1 MNRKIKFSTLTVLIL
16 ISTIIIVGCNKHS
29 TNEEDF
35 IAKPNTDI
43 SLNDG
48 RFYLNGDINN
58 CYFNIH
64 NGHIQFIVGDTE
76 QMQVL
81 YDLTSE
87 NVYNFSNAFQFEEY
101 CEQLQTEWENPIP
114 YIITITAL
122 GRTDIGWNVIYSETD
137 GSIVSY
143 STAYYIDENNFESN
157 GCTFTRIAGEIH
169 TN

>member
-87 NVYNFSNAFQFEEY
+87 NVYNFQMLSN
-101 CEQLQTEWENPIP
+101 LKN
-114 YIITITAL
+114 
-122 GRTDIGWNVIYSETD
+122 
-137 GSIVSY
+137 IVNSY
-143 STAYYIDENNFESN
+143 KPN
-157 GCTFTRIAGEIH
+157 GKIQYRI
-169 TN
+169 